1 MGALLPFL
9 FYEILMVKKHSVL
22 AFFFLLILGCSSQ
35 SSELTIAKKTSEY
48 SQEEIEQVIKEW
60 NESKEQIK
68 RLLQSENDLN
78 KLITLLAA
86 QQPLPSSDALL
97 NGNPSVVSHRAE
109 DNTTQRF
116 YAVLT
121 PRLTQAAAEKV
132 VLRVNRALPTLNTI
146 TNVSIRT
153 EQKAF
158 GERFIVQMGPLE
170 SNRAAGVLCKI
181 LEKYN
186 EKCVSVEY

>member
-1 MGALLPFL
+1 M
-9 FYEILMVKKHSVL
+9 
-22 AFFFLLILGCSSQ
+22 GCSSQ
-35 SSELTIAKKTSEY
+35 SSELTIGKKTSEY

-97 NGNPSVVSHRAE
+97 NGNPSVVSHHAE
-109 DNTTQRF
+109 DSTMLRF
-116 YAVLT
+116 YAELT
-121 PRLTQAAAEKV
+121 PRLTRTAAEKI
-132 VLRVNRALPTLNTI
+132 VLKLNRLLPSLNTI
-146 TNVSIRT
+146 TGVSVKA

-158 GERFIVQMGPLE
+158 GERFFVQMGPLE
-170 SNRAAGVLCKI
+170 SNRAASMLCKI

-186 EKCVSVEY
+186 EKCRVIKS